1 MDRKR
6 EIRTPILSVV
16 GHIDH
21 GKTTLLDSLRGT
33 AIAKKE
39 AGRVTQHIGATE
51 IPISTI
57 KTICEQLKTDWRGID
72 VPGLLFIDTPG
83 HHAFASLRKRG
94 SALADVSVIV
104 VDVMEGFQMQ
114 TYESLNILRLLK
126 TPFVVA
132 LNKIDRINGW
142 NSIDKPFLINYSSQ
156 PEYACREV
164 DACIYKIV
172 GDLYDKGF
180 SADRYDR
187 ISDFSKT
194 VGIVPVSAKT
204 GEGIADLLLVLIGLS
219 QKYFERTL
227 QLHLEEAGVGT
238 ILEKKEEK
246 GLGTTIDVILYD
258 GRLNIGDRIVV
269 GSTVEEPIVTR
280 VKALLKPRALQE
292 IIMEKK
298 FKRERTVNAAS
309 GVKIVAPDL
318 ESALPGSLVRVV
330 REDADAVLEDVM
342 NEVKSDIEA
351 MKMETSPEGVIIK
364 ADTMGSLEALVLELT
379 DEGIDAIKRADVG
392 DISRRDVIEATAVK
406 NRFLRVILG
415 FGVKVL
421 PDAKEAALQ
430 AGIPVFTS
438 DVIFRLI
445 EDYEQWSKVE
455 KEKEK
460 RELMERLR
468 TPAKIKI
475 LPGCIFRQSK
485 PAIVGVEVLSGKIR
499 TGLELIK
506 ADGLTVGQIKEIR
519 DKSESI
525 PRAEQG
531 MQVAIALQKPT
542 VGRHIDENDIL
553 YVNLSRDELTELK
566 NRSGSGVLSPDEEE
580 VLDELLDIKQKI
592 FV

>member
-94 SALADVSVIV
+94 SALADVAVIV

-172 GDLYDKGF
+172 GELYDKGF

-280 VKALLKPRALQE
+280 VKTLLKPRALQE
-292 IIMEKK
+292 IIIEKK

-438 DVIFRLI
+438 DIIFRLI

>member
-94 SALADVSVIV
+94 SALADVAVIV